1 MVTPTSGS
9 PRGASPAIRHG
20 AVWWADL
27 PDARGS
33 GPGFRRPVVVVSADA
48 FNASQIRTIVVV
60 VLTSN
65 LRLAEAPGN
74 VRIPAKA
81 AGLPRDSV
89 ANVSQVLTVDKTDLR
104 ERAGQL
110 GPAVIEEL
118 AAGLRV
124 VLEL

>member
-1 MVTPTSGS
+1 MV
-9 PRGASPAIRHG
+9 I
-20 AVWWADL
+20 
-27 PDARGS
+27 
-33 GPGFRRPVVVVSADA
+33 VSSDA
-48 FNASQIRTIVVV
+48 FNASQIQTVIVV

-74 VRIPAKA
+74 VRVPGKG

-89 ANVSQVLTVDKTDLR
+89 ANVSQVLTVDKEDLR

-110 GPAVIEEL
+110 RPALLEEV